1 MRFSHI
7 KKQAMKAVT
16 QKSGGFFIFL
26 EKNETF
32 PLSHSYEIQK
42 NIYGK
47 NKKYKERSIMG
58 NHSIQVNSMTKMY
71 RNFMNIYGE
80 KKSPADFLDTLAK
93 KQNGKMSMDEYKE
106 YIYDKISKIPIH
118 SSQSGW
124 QWSIQIT
131 DQGFEAMKQN
141 PEYEAEV
148 LEAIRANFSFND
160 RFHSQNYSVLRFGAS
175 KEESYGQSFGGG
187 NPAMEKEESFW
198 ERRAKRRKKLQ
209 EQYDEML
216 DQKAAAKQLTLKEF
230 YAALAEGREN
240 GQQTPMPLP
249 FYDYGLTVLET
260 MEEE

>member
-80 KKSPADFLDTLAK
+80 KKSPADFTGYLGK
-93 KQNGKMSMDEYKE
+93 K
-106 YIYDKISKIPIH
+106 
-118 SSQSGW
+118 
-124 QWSIQIT
+124 
-131 DQGFEAMKQN
+131 
-141 PEYEAEV
+141 
-148 LEAIRANFSFND
+148 
-160 RFHSQNYSVLRFGAS
+160 
-175 KEESYGQSFGGG
+175 
-187 NPAMEKEESFW
+187 
-198 ERRAKRRKKLQ
+198 AKR
-209 EQYDEML
+209 ENVY
-216 DQKAAAKQLTLKEF
+216 
-230 YAALAEGREN
+230 GRI
-240 GQQTPMPLP
+240 QRVYLR
-249 FYDYGLTVLET
+249 
-260 MEEE
+260 

>member
-1 MRFSHI
+1 
-7 KKQAMKAVT
+7 
-16 QKSGGFFIFL
+16 
-26 EKNETF
+26 
-32 PLSHSYEIQK
+32 
-42 NIYGK
+42 
-47 NKKYKERSIMG
+47 
-58 NHSIQVNSMTKMY
+58 
-71 RNFMNIYGE
+71 
-80 KKSPADFLDTLAK
+80 
-93 KQNGKMSMDEYKE
+93 MDEYKE

-209 EQYDEML
+209 EQYDEWNQNREEL
-216 DQKAAAKQLTLKEF
+216 QTFHELGLK
-230 YAALAEGREN
+230 YS
-240 GQQTPMPLP
+240 
-249 FYDYGLTVLET
+249 
-260 MEEE
+260 EELSGADKMVFLL